1 MLHAALA
8 ASVGVA
14 ALGLAFVLL
23 NLTLLPR
30 LPGVRAGDGPGPRPR
45 VSIVIPARNE
55 ERDVEAAVR
64 SHLDQ
69 DYPDFE
75 VIVVEDRS
83 SDATADI
90 LARLARGA
98 TRLTVV
104 PGVDPPAGWLGKP
117 HALAQGAAAACGELL
132 LFVDADVRYGPRALS
147 EAVSYLQTRGLDLL
161 VLLPRVEMRGF
172 WENVL
177 MPYLLV
183 AFFQAPGFLA
193 NWRRPRWIAAGGGAG
208 NLVRRAVYDEVGGH
222 AALRDSVVDDVR
234 LGFAVKGAGHR
245 FGVARAEHRVAVRMY
260 RGFREVF
267 DGFTKNVAYIYQGA
281 VGALLMA
288 ITVTTLGAALLPPAA
303 LAAVLLGAKVPARD
317 LVLAA
322 ESITL
327 ALAARVALAGALSD
341 PLWPALT
348 HPIMAAV
355 WSGILVRSLY
365 LRFIRRRLTWRGRDF
380 EARSARF

>member
-30 LPGVRAGDGPGPRPR
+30 LTREGGAPGPRPA

-83 SDATADI
+83 TDGTAGI
-90 LARLARGA
+90 LARLARGQS
-98 TRLTVV
+98 RLTVV

-117 HALAQGAAAACGELL
+117 HALAQGAAVARGDLL
-132 LFVDADVRYGPRALS
+132 LFADADVRYDPCALR
-147 EAVSYLQTRGLDLL
+147 EAVSYLEARGLDLL

-193 NWRRPRWIAAGGGAG
+193 NRRRPRWIAAGGGAG
-208 NLVRRAVYDEVGGH
+208 NLVRRPVYDAVGGH

-234 LGFAVKGAGHR
+234 LDFAVKGAGHR

-267 DGFTKNVAYIYQGA
+267 DGFTKNVAYVYQGIA
-281 VGALLMA
+281 GVLLMA
-288 ITVTTLGAALLPPAA
+288 ITVATLGAALLPPAA
-303 LAAVLLGAKVPARD
+303 LAAALLGAPIPARD

-322 ESITL
+322 EGVTL
-327 ALAARVALAGALSD
+327 ALAARLALAGALSD

-365 LRFIRRRLTWRGRDF
+365 RRFIRRRLTWRGRDF